1 METQTGTITY
11 IRDAG
16 GVQGRDEF
24 TRTRMDDGSLVV
36 QARTVTED
44 TQVVRDVNHLLAPDN
59 RPLSSHIVQWI
70 NGTRTGDGWFL
81 ADGGGVSVSTW
92 LARQGVICQRIETA
106 AWPAFIVPHAVICD
120 AFICARYDHG
130 LGGRQAIDGGI
141 RSSPLANGL
150 TGPLGDLM
158 ACVWLTRLGNED
170 VTVPA
175 GTFTADHFRIESG
188 AGEVDDMWVRRS
200 DLLLVRLRSDRLAT
214 TYELH
219 QLT

>member
-11 IRDAG
+11 IRDSG

-36 QARTVTED
+36 QARTITQD
-44 TQVVRDVNHLLAPDN
+44 TRVLRDVTHALGADH

-70 NGTRTGDGWFL
+70 NGRRTGDGWFL
-81 ADGGGVSVSTW
+81 ADQGGVSVSTW
-92 LARQGVICQRIETA
+92 MAAQGVIRQRIETP
-106 AWPAFIVPHAVICD
+106 AWPAFIVPHAVVCD
-120 AFICARYDHG
+120 AFICARYDHD
-130 LGGRQAIDGGI
+130 LGGRQAIAGGI

-158 ACVWLTRLGNED
+158 TSVHLTRLVSED
-170 VTVPA
+170 ITVPA

-188 AGEVDDMWVRRS
+188 TGEVDDLWVRRS

-219 QLT
+219 QFA